1 MGWEDRPYYRDRRSA
16 MGGLWWLL
24 NGSIPLFRAFGIRV
38 RMHASLL
45 LFIILTIILGGAT
58 KDYDL
63 GQRVLSMG
71 VLFTIILLHEFGHCF
86 ACRSVGGTA
95 DDILMHP
102 FGGLAMC
109 DPPRRPLATFW
120 TVAGGPL
127 VNVVICVIA
136 AVAVYSLTPTAF
148 QLLYAHNGGTSA
160 HHVVESLNPFSGY
173 IPTGLGYTAAAY
185 CHWVFKLSYIL
196 LLFNLLPIFPLDGGQ
211 MLQTILW
218 PTMGYFRSMYLSTI
232 VGMVGA
238 VALALFGLY
247 QLEIFVICVAVL
259 GFFYCRAKRAELLE
273 SSDGGLLMG
282 SMDYGASIYAQPA
295 PRKRR
300 RLSGRAIRRGRK
312 IAAQERAE
320 RDTID
325 RILAKVSAKG
335 MHNLTWWERRT
346 LRQATEKQRK
356 RDEELQRLG
365 MGE

>member
-16 MGGLWWLL
+16 VGGLWWLL
-24 NGSIPLFRAFGIRV
+24 NGSIPLFHAFGIRV
-38 RMHASLL
+38 RMHSSLL
-45 LFIILTIILGGAT
+45 LFILLTLILGSSYAG
-58 KDYDL
+58 YDL
-63 GQRVLSMG
+63 SQRALSMG
-71 VLFTIILLHEFGHCF
+71 ILFGIILIHEFGHCF

-95 DDILMHP
+95 DDILMHVL
-102 FGGLAMC
+102 GGLATC
-109 DPPRRPLATFW
+109 DPPRRPLPTFW

-127 VNVVICVIA
+127 VNVVICAIA
-136 AVAVYSLTPTAF
+136 AAAVYFLTPTAH
-148 QLLYAHNGGTSA
+148 QIWSAHNGGVA
-160 HHVVESLNPFSGY
+160 ARHFVESLNPFASFLPPVASY
-173 IPTGLGYTAAAY
+173 SVATW
-185 CHWVFKLSYIL
+185 HWTFRLSYTL

-211 MLQTILW
+211 MLQTVLW
-218 PTMGYFRSMYLSTI
+218 PKMGYFRSMYLSTI

-238 VALALFGLY
+238 VVLALFGLY
-247 QLEIFVICVAVL
+247 ELNPFMLCVALL
-259 GFFYCRAKRAELLE
+259 GFFICRGKRMELLE